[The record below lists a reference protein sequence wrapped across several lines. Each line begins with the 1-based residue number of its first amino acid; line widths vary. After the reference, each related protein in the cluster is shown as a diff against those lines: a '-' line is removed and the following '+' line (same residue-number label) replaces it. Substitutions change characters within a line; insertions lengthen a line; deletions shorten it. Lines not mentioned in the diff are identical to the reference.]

1 MAKKL
6 VPSGCPD
13 PMTLAELAKGERINW
28 SKKKDTFDTVAECFG
43 ITKEGFMENALQIMN
58 PRISIDKN
66 GNRKIISEKDAEKK
80 IDSLLKAHA
89 RPSAAKKEAAS
100 KSAKKAPSAA
110 EQRKKIVDV
119 LMRRE
124 VSAKEKKEIVK
135 SGELF
140 GVGSNDEV
148 YIASGMKW
156 ADKGYFFNETVDW
169 KDICQGAIGD
179 CYFLASLCSIAY
191 VNPFLIKNTT
201 ALRGKWNNGSG
212 GTDNFAPWHAIDF
225 YVPADGY
232 ESTQAWSDKR
242 KTVQTIVAS
251 EEILVSNN
259 ANEYNYGVCGP
270 KEKDVRINGGTAPK
284 TKVDRDSCWPA
295 IYEKAY
301 SKFLEKCTSDYPNMG
316 SNAIIHGGF
325 PSSALKELL
334 HTEQVTTKTLAS
346 MTEDQIYSAALAGR
360 NTPTTAT
367 IYAYSKVQN
376 GKTIYYS
383 KAGTESYYLGLGLYI
398 SHVYSLLD
406 AFTRDNKKYVVLRNP
421 HGYNP
426 TALKNNPK
434 VYHNSWGFNYGYN
447 VMDTYRGTYDI
458 YTGISGN
465 DNPYK
470 SNGVFLLEVG
480 EFKRLFCDIDYYSG
494 PSISVGSTSL
504 QSEAPVKTINVSNL
518 NTSAS
523 VKVKLEYTNPTTGAI
538 STWNYGTLATLRQI
552 SFNLSSRGIA
562 DHTKVR
568 VMIIAGSTTYYSR
581 PVYYHNRG
589 SKTVTFKYSS
599 GRIIEA

>member
-13 PMTLAELAKGERINW
+13 PLTLAELAKGERINW
-28 SKKKDTFDTVAECFG
+28 SKKKDTFEAVAECFG

-58 PRISIDKN
+58 PRVSIDKN
-66 GNRKIISEKDAEKK
+66 GNRKIISEKDAEKRVES
-80 IDSLLKAHA
+80 ILKAYA
-89 RPSAAKKEAAS
+89 RPAEAKKSAAS
-100 KSAKKAPSAA
+100 KKAPSAA
-110 EQRKKIVDV
+110 EQRKKVIDV

-124 VSAKEKKEIVK
+124 VSAKEKKEILK

-156 ADKGYFFNETVDW
+156 ADKGYYFNETVDW

-225 YVPADGY
+225 YVPNEGY
-232 ESTQAWSDKR
+232 ESTKAWSDKK

-251 EEILVSNN
+251 EEVLVTNN
-259 ANEYNYGVCGP
+259 TNECNYGVCGP
-270 KEKDVRINGGTAPK
+270 KERDVRLNGGTYPK
-284 TKVDRDSCWPA
+284 AKVDRDSCWPA

-316 SNAIIHGGF
+316 PSAIINGGF

-334 HTEQVTTKTLAS
+334 HTDQVTTKALSS
-346 MTEDQIYSAALAGR
+346 MTEDQIYSLALAGR

-367 IYAYSKVQN
+367 IYTYSKVQN
-376 GKTIYYS
+376 GKTVYYS
-383 KAGTESYYLGLGLYI
+383 KAGSEAYYMSLGLYV

-426 TALKNNPK
+426 TSLKDNPK
-434 VYHNSWGFNYGYN
+434 VYHKSWGFNYGYN
-447 VMDTYRGTYDI
+447 VMDTYRGRYDI
-458 YTGISGN
+458 YTGICGN

-470 SNGVFLLEVG
+470 SNGVFLLEVA
-480 EFKRLFCDIDYYSG
+480 EFKRLFDDVDYYSG
-494 PSISVGSTSL
+494 PSISYGSTSL
-504 QSEAPVKTINVSNL
+504 QSEPPVKSIVVANL
-518 NTSAS
+518 NTTAT
-523 VKVKLEYTNPTTGAI
+523 VKVSLEFTNPTTGTI
-538 STWNYGTLATLRQI
+538 TKWNYGNLTKLRQI
-552 SFNLSSRGIA
+552 TLDLSARGIA

-568 VMIIAGSTTYYSR
+568 LMVTAGSTIYYSR

-599 GRIIEA
+599 GRLIEA

>member
-89 RPSAAKKEAAS
+89 RPTAAKKEAAS

-201 ALRGKWNNGSG
+201 ALQVA
-212 GTDNFAPWHAIDF
+212 TL
-225 YVPADGY
+225 
-232 ESTQAWSDKR
+232 
-242 KTVQTIVAS
+242 KTPTPGRYLKLVAKS
-251 EEILVSNN
+251 EINNN
-259 ANEYNYGVCGP
+259 AW
-270 KEKDVRINGGTAPK
+270 T
-284 TKVDRDSCWPA
+284 
-295 IYEKAY
+295 
-301 SKFLEKCTSDYPNMG
+301 
-316 SNAIIHGGF
+316 
-325 PSSALKELL
+325 
-334 HTEQVTTKTLAS
+334 
-346 MTEDQIYSAALAGR
+346 SAAEIGIQAESDISGIINMPSATNAQPTAYYDMQGR
-360 NTPTTAT
+360 RMTGHTA
-367 IYAYSKVQN
+367 N
-376 GKTIYYS
+376 W
-383 KAGTESYYLGLGLYI
+383 
-398 SHVYSLLD
+398 
-406 AFTRDNKKYVVLRNP
+406 P
-421 HGYNP
+421 HGIYIYNGR
-426 TALKNNPK
+426 K
-434 VYHNSWGFNYGYN
+434 V
-447 VMDTYRGTYDI
+447 I
-458 YTGISGN
+458 
-465 DNPYK
+465 K
-470 SNGVFLLEVG
+470 
-480 EFKRLFCDIDYYSG
+480 
-494 PSISVGSTSL
+494 
-504 QSEAPVKTINVSNL
+504 
-518 NTSAS
+518 
-523 VKVKLEYTNPTTGAI
+523 
-538 STWNYGTLATLRQI
+538 
-552 SFNLSSRGIA
+552 
-562 DHTKVR
+562 
-568 VMIIAGSTTYYSR
+568 
-581 PVYYHNRG
+581 
-589 SKTVTFKYSS
+589 
-599 GRIIEA
+599 